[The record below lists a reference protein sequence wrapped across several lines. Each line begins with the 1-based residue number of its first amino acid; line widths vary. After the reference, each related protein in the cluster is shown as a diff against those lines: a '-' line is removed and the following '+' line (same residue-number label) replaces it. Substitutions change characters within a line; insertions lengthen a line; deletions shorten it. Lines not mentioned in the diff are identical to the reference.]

1 MKYPPDSYKMP
12 ENYRVLRSLD
22 WIRVPM
28 SMMKDPTTATNDS
41 EVWNWLGE
49 NAKHHWS
56 YRNNIEGARNYYFE
70 NKQDAEWFVLRW
82 S

>member
-22 WIRVPM
+22 WVKVTIPQ
-28 SMMKDPTTATNDS
+28 KTAY
-41 EVWNWLGE
+41 EWEIWNWLGD
-49 NAKHHWS
+49 NAIHNWS
-56 YRNNIEGARNYYFE
+56 YRDNIESARNYYFE